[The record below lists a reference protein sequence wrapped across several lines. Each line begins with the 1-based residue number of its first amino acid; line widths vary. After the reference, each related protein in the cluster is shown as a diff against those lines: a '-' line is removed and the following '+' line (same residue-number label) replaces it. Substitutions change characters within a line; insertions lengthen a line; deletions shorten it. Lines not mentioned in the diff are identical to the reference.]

1 MIITACY
8 HDSCLQNDKDFSMKR
23 SVFSSCYHRDAYILE
38 LMVVIVIIKYWI
50 FPHIYAQFC
59 CTLTIFITSR
69 VLSSRG
75 KLPMVNGSWNDIDV
89 RGKEKLVDQCLKFHI
104 LLHFR
109 KLVHLLCIFLLDAN
123 RNYRDSEKG
132 QMVCLDTLAAFYVQ
146 QARKER
152 NKETKKELFTK
163 VNGSI

>member
-1 MIITACY
+1 
-8 HDSCLQNDKDFSMKR
+8 
-23 SVFSSCYHRDAYILE
+23 
-38 LMVVIVIIKYWI
+38 
-50 FPHIYAQFC
+50 
-59 CTLTIFITSR
+59 
-69 VLSSRG
+69 
-75 KLPMVNGSWNDIDV
+75 MVNGSWNDIDI
-89 RGKEKLVDQCLKFHI
+89 RQKEKLIDQCLRFHI

-109 KLVHLLCIFLLDAN
+109 KLAHLLCIFLLDAN

>member
-1 MIITACY
+1 
-8 HDSCLQNDKDFSMKR
+8 
-23 SVFSSCYHRDAYILE
+23 
-38 LMVVIVIIKYWI
+38 
-50 FPHIYAQFC
+50 
-59 CTLTIFITSR
+59 
-69 VLSSRG
+69 
-75 KLPMVNGSWNDIDV
+75 MVNGSWNDIDI
-89 RGKEKLVDQCLKFHI
+89 RQKEKLVDQCLRFHI
-104 LLHFR
+104 LLHFW
-109 KLVHLLCIFLLDAN
+109 KLAHLLCIFLLDAN